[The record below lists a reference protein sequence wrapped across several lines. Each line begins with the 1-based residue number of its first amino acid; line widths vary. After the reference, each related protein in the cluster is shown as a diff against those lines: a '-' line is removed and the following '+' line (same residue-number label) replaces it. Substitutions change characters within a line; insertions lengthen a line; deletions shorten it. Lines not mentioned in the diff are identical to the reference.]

1 MGRGGGGGG
10 KTAFREEPCREGFS
24 SRQAF
29 REAFRE
35 RHFVRHFVKHFVKVI
50 KGLGDQPSGKPVRVI
65 IPLSW
70 GIGGWGIGVRGVGV
84 GYWGYLLTS

>member
-1 MGRGGGGGG
+1 MR
-10 KTAFREEPCREGFS
+10 
-24 SRQAF
+24 AF

-65 IPLSW
+65 ISVYDRLD
-70 GIGGWGIGVRGVGV
+70 
-84 GYWGYLLTS
+84 